1 MKERI
6 KQLMESQHMTQQT
19 FAELIGISAGSLSSI
34 FSERTKP
41 TLNIVDAIMTKFT
54 NLNLEW
60 LMYGRGPM
68 FKDQAHQDDDV
79 SNSSQ
84 ADTNIA
90 HQQEKGDM
98 ITATLPFA
106 NDLPTDYPMR
116 SSLRGA
122 KVDMKYIDKPQRSIT
137 EIRIFF
143 DDQTW
148 ESFVPKK

>member
-1 MKERI
+1 
-6 KQLMESQHMTQQT
+6 MTQQT

-60 LMYGRGPM
+60 LMYGRGSM
-68 FKDQAHQDDDV
+68 FKDGEENNNKTPA
-79 SNSSQ
+79 
-84 ADTNIA
+84 
-90 HQQEKGDM
+90 
-98 ITATLPFA
+98 LPFSA
-106 NDLPTDYPMR
+106 SENGAQVPAGNVVSSPL
-116 SSLRGA
+116 SSLDGMRNAAQTGGISA
-122 KVDMKYIDKPQRSIT
+122 PQYADLKYFDKQKRNIT

-148 ESFVPKK
+148 ETFVPKK